1 MKAIRNIIFDF
12 DGTLAD
18 TATAIVATMTRTFQD
33 LGIPVPPEADMRQ
46 TIGLKLEI
54 SLAKLGH
61 LNEEEAVSTTAHYK
75 KIFMESG
82 VDRVTLFPEVASTLK
97 RLKDMGIRLA
107 IATSRNADS
116 LDRILRNNGIEDC
129 FETMTTN
136 SDNLAPKPS
145 PEMVLVLLE
154 RMGIDADET
163 LVAGDTVFDIAM
175 GNGAGCRTCAV
186 TWGNHDIPTLKTA
199 NPSCMIDSFREL
211 EDMVKEN

>member
-54 SLAKLGH
+54 SLA
-61 LNEEEAVSTTAHYK
+61 ESTDK
-75 KIFMESG
+75 MK
-82 VDRVTLFPEVASTLK
+82 
-97 RLKDMGIRLA
+97 
-107 IATSRNADS
+107 
-116 LDRILRNNGIEDC
+116 
-129 FETMTTN
+129 
-136 SDNLAPKPS
+136 
-145 PEMVLVLLE
+145 
-154 RMGIDADET
+154 DET

-175 GNGAGCRTCAV
+175 GNGTGCRTCAV